1 MSYIH
6 TIRVG
11 DTEYSIAP
19 AIDDTSADP
28 EKTWSAQK
36 LTACLGDMETALD
49 GILAIQS
56 ALLGGDEA

>member
-11 DTEYSIAP
+11 DTDYQISP

-28 EKTWSAQK
+28 DKTWSAKK
-36 LTACLGDMETALD
+36 LSACLGDMDTALD
-49 GILAIQS
+49 AILAIQNT
-56 ALLGGDEA
+56 LLGGDEA